1 MAEYISGEH
10 LTDDDVEAHDRGEL
24 VAWRRGIDGVMW
36 YKRVQAPASPPEILG
51 VPSVGEAACGDDWP
65 GADYPRNDYP
75 TTDAPDDADYP
86 EAGYPAIR
94 SEEDDDE

>member
-36 YKRVQAPASPPEILG
+36 YKRVTPDPHTSFGEIRAVPPAA
-51 VPSVGEAACGDDWP
+51 EAATDCDDQ
-65 GADYPRNDYP
+65 
-75 TTDAPDDADYP
+75 
-86 EAGYPAIR
+86 
-94 SEEDDDE
+94 

>member
-1 MAEYISGEH
+1 MCEYISGA
-10 LTDDDVEAHDRGEL
+10 DVTAADLEDFDAGRL
-24 VAWRRGIDGVMW
+24 VEWRRGPDGMMW
-36 YKRVQAPASPPEILG
+36 YRRVQAPASPPEILG